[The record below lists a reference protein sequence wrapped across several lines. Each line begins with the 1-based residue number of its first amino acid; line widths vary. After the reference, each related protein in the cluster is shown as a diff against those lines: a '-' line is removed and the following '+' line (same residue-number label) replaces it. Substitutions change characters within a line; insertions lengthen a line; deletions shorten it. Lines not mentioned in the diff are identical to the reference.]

1 MKKLMVLFTCLVFFG
16 LGLKAQ
22 NDTTKVDPFLTN
34 VTIEV
39 NNINDPLLFASSV
52 DISIK
57 AAVGSEKYATQ
68 ILYGT
73 LDIGEE
79 RILQMDVLNKKVTK
93 STIFNSKV
101 SFLFNSRSSDDFIG
115 LFNFIFDFSDGST
128 YNYKFGKLTI
138 GNDMKLSSIT
148 RGIYVH

>member
-1 MKKLMVLFTCLVFFG
+1 MEKDIFDED
-16 LGLKAQ
+16 
-22 NDTTKVDPFLTN
+22 NHVD
-34 VTIEV
+34 VMTIDEEKII
-39 NNINDPLLFASSV
+39 NINR
-52 DISIK
+52 
-57 AAVGSEKYATQ
+57 SEIENQ
-68 ILYGT
+68 I
-73 LDIGEE
+73 
-79 RILQMDVLNKKVTK
+79 QMDVLNKKVTK